1 VSRREFTKATKRAAL
16 ARSEGR
22 CEAVGAW
29 YNLAP
34 GCRCNAPLAAG
45 VEFDHIDLDANSHDN
60 SIENCAAV
68 CIPCHRFKSAK
79 IDTPKAAKTLRQQ
92 DKDRGVARPKQSIRS
107 AGFQKAPAKEPKQI
121 PANQSYLYRL
131 WSAGRSTGEGT

>member
-1 VSRREFTKATKRAAL
+1 VARREFTKATKRAAL
-16 ARSEGR
+16 TRSGGR

-29 YNLAP
+29 YKLAP

-60 SIENCAAV
+60 SLENCAAV
-68 CIPCHRFKSAK
+68 CVPCHKFKTAK

-92 DKDRGVARPKQSIRS
+92 DKARGIARPKQSIPSRP
-107 AGFQKAPAKEPKQI
+107 KAPAKEPKHQ
-121 PANQSYLYRL
+121 PPQQSHLYRM
-131 WSAGRSTGEGT
+131 WVAGQSRGD

>member
-1 VSRREFTKATKRAAL
+1 MRNEFTKATKRLAL

-29 YNLAP
+29 YNLEP
-34 GCRCNAPLAAG
+34 GCRCNATLSAG

-60 SIENCAAV
+60 SLENCAAV
-68 CIPCHRFKSAK
+68 CVPCHKFKTAK

-92 DKDRGVARPKQSIRS
+92 DKARGIARPKQKIPSRP
-107 AGFQKAPAKEPKQI
+107 KAPRPEPKTQPPRRAI
-121 PANQSYLYRL
+121 YATAPGQ
-131 WSAGRSTGEGT
+131 STGD